1 MLALIQSPVWTLCH
15 PLIFTGKRW
24 CFPRLWI
31 DRANLQ
37 CGPHVRAGVFEI
49 KPFSRSLWNPLSYT
63 SPITKS
69 VRFISPSHCSLIT
82 GQIVV
87 TSLKSLSLLTGKNRT
102 KPMRILKA
110 LSCLCNSSK
119 CLPRK
124 KKISLLREI
133 IYGSIFWEQKPQA
146 SSI

>member
-15 PLIFTGKRW
+15 PLIFTGKCW

-31 DRANLQ
+31 DRANLH

-124 KKISLLREI
+124 KNLTAKRNNLWLNLLRAKTP
-133 IYGSIFWEQKPQA
+133 SL
-146 SSI
+146 